1 MTDSPEQGVDT
12 TVYQPKGLRRVVLWC
27 VSVLY
32 RVWAATIRLDIDA
45 RSLACATYHEEPVV
59 IIMWHSTLFMA
70 PIAYKRFRTKR
81 PVFALISASRD
92 GGELAYFFGKIGIG
106 AVRGSSSRLGREAFG
121 NLVRC
126 SLEGNDITV
135 TPDGPRGPAYVMKAG
150 VVLAARRTHHR
161 VLLGG
166 ITFGRSWRL
175 NSWDRFVIPLPFS
188 KVKMEAELIEMDS
201 VPSGAEGVAY
211 LQERLT
217 RLTGEQIHRA
227 TAQSASV
234 PEAAP
239 EQARSP
245 RPDDRAV
252 RTNQKDGSISVI

>member
-1 MTDSPEQGVDT
+1 MADSPEQGVDT
-12 TVYQPKGLRRVVLWC
+12 TVYQPKGLRRALLWC

-32 RVWAATIRLDIDA
+32 RVWAATIRVEIDA

-106 AVRGSSSRLGREAFG
+106 AVRGSSSRFGREAFG

-135 TPDGPRGPAYVMKAG
+135 TPDGPRGPAYVMKGG
-150 VVLAARRTHHR
+150 VVLAARRTRHR
-161 VLLGG
+161 VLLSGM
-166 ITFGRSWRL
+166 TFGRSFRL
-175 NSWDRFVIPLPFS
+175 KSWDRFVVPLPFS
-188 KVKMEAELIEMDS
+188 KVKMETELIDLDS
-201 VPSGAEGVAY
+201 VPAGAEGVAY
-211 LQERLT
+211 LQERLN
-217 RLTGEQIHRA
+217 RLTGERIDRA
-227 TAQSASV
+227 SADHASG
-234 PEAAP
+234 PEATR
-239 EQARSP
+239 EHARSS
-245 RPDDRAV
+245 
-252 RTNQKDGSISVI
+252 GSG